1 MTLLM
6 QYSHQT
12 RVDEVLAVEQM
23 VKRLMYGVEP
33 DIDLDQIHD
42 NLANWDIGY
51 SFITDGRNKLHKAF
65 HVLRAA
71 ATSAGRSRCLMN
83 KSFQY

>member
-6 QYSHQT
+6 QDFHQT
-12 RVDEVLAVEQM
+12 RVDAVLAVEQI

-42 NLANWDIGY
+42 NL
-51 SFITDGRNKLHKAF
+51 
-65 HVLRAA
+65 VLRLNWFLFNF
-71 ATSAGRSRCLMN
+71 G
-83 KSFQY
+83 